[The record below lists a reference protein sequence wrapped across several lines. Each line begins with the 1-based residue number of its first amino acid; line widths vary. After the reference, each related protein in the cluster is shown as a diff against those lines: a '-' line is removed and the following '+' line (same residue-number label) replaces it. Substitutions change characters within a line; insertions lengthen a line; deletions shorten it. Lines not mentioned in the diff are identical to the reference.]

1 MSDISLRPS
10 EISYFRQ
17 LIRADISSFIV
28 VFNGNDEH
36 PMKST
41 DEVLDSWK

>member
-17 LIRADISSFIV
+17 LRADISSFIV

-36 PMKST
+36 PMEST